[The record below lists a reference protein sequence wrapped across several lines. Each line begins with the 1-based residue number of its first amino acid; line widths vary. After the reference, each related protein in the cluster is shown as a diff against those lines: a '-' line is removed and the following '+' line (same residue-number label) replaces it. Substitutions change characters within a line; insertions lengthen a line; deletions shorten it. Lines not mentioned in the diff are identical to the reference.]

1 MADINHLENGKNRH
15 FSTKNRPISMKFG
28 TQMQMWI
35 SMTVTWPDVKIQGG
49 GHRQLKIVF
58 GHNSTAYYPISVN
71 FAQGSR
77 IAWP

>member
-35 SMTVTWPDVKIQGG
+35 SMTVT
-49 GHRQLKIVF
+49 
-58 GHNSTAYYPISVN
+58 
-71 FAQGSR
+71 
-77 IAWP
+77 